1 MKSWIAFL
9 VLCGSLPLDIAA
21 GAYGLTTY
29 RTAIS
34 SSRFYAGQP

>member
-1 MKSWIAFL
+1 MSMD
-9 VLCGSLPLDIAA
+9 VLLAANDGDIAE

-34 SSRFYAGQP
+34 SSRFYASQP